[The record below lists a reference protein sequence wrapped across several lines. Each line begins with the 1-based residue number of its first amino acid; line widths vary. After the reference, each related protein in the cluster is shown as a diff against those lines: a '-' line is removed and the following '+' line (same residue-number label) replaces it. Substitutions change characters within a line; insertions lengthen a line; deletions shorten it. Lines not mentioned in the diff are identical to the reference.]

1 MRRRRQP
8 LRLRALS
15 ALWLALVVGL
25 ASVGINVGQSAGAD
39 VDPAAVTRDAAE
51 WLRSELRDGGGSLE
65 HLGRADWGLTADA
78 LIALGSTDEL
88 TTPVAR
94 NAAAQML
101 AHRSEFVT
109 WDEFGDEFPGVVLA
123 GPLAKT
129 LLVAQ
134 IYDAPDA
141 ERAAMEAQ
149 LRGLIVRDGADAGRV
164 ADRNPFDVDT
174 SSSFTEALAV
184 AALGRTDGGVPASVL
199 NHLLAQQCPAGG
211 FRLALSGGT
220 CSDDAVIDT
229 DATAMV
235 TQALLGVAPT
245 PARDAAVARAATWL
259 DGAQEASGAFGG
271 TGPTAAANTNSSAL
285 AAQAL
290 RAAGHLESADRAAA
304 WVAALQRVDVAADR
318 GAIAYDRAA
327 ADAAADEGIDPL
339 ARDQWR
345 RATTQGVMAFGA
357 PVIGLIGVPSSPT
370 VTTTTSAAGDPT
382 STTTTTVATT
392 TTTQVATTVATTTTV
407 PAVDGTST
415 TIDAPSPTTTAL
427 PEVEVSATN
436 TDERVDVL
444 AATRRSSAA
453 SAALP
458 RTGGAVSELWRL
470 GLAMIAAGLLLVGV
484 PRRR

>member
-1 MRRRRQP
+1 MRRWGPP
-8 LRLRALS
+8 LRFRALS
-15 ALWLALVVGL
+15 ALSLALIVGFS
-25 ASVGINVGQSAGAD
+25 SVAINIGPSAGAD
-39 VDPAAVTRDAAE
+39 ADPAAVTRDAAE
-51 WLRSELRDGGGSLE
+51 WLLSELRDGGGSLE

-78 LIALGSTDEL
+78 LIALGSTDEV

-94 NAAAQML
+94 NAAAQMV
-101 AHRSEFVT
+101 AHRGEFVT

-134 IYDAPDA
+134 IYDAPAA

-149 LRGLIVRDGADAGRV
+149 LRALIVPDGADAGRV
-164 ADRNPFDVDT
+164 ADHNPFDVDT

-220 CSDDAVIDT
+220 CSEDAVIDT

-235 TQALLGVAPT
+235 TQALLGVAPNPT
-245 PARDAAVARAATWL
+245 RDAAVARAAAWL
-259 DGAQEASGAFGG
+259 DSVQMPSGAFGG

-304 WVAALQRVDVAADR
+304 WVAALQRVDVTTDR

-327 ADAAADEGIDPL
+327 ADAAADEGIEPL

-357 PVIGLIGVPSSPT
+357 PVIGLIGVPSSPP

-382 STTTTTVATT
+382 STTTTTTVATT
-392 TTTQVATTVATTTTV
+392 TTTPVATTT
-407 PAVDGTST
+407 PAADGPST
-415 TIDAPSPTTTAL
+415 TIDTASHPTTTL

-458 RTGGAVSELWRL
+458 RTGGAMSELWGL
-470 GLAMIAAGLLLVGV
+470 GLAMIAAGLLLGGV